1 MSMETS
7 MVLDRG
13 KSSAERVAGTFG
25 QLPPVVVKI
34 VRRRKSRSERLA
46 EALQSMPPVARI
58 GLVAAAAGV
67 VAIGLA
73 YVARSRLLAA
83 AAGVGGPVK
92 GAVDAVEGAAE
103 NPLEAAQKRSD
114 SSSAG

>member
-1 MSMETS
+1 METS

-46 EALQSMPPVARI
+46 EALQGMPPVARV

-67 VAIGLA
+67 AIVLA
-73 YVARSRLLAA
+73 YVARNRLLAVA
-83 AAGVGGPVK
+83 AAVGGAAE
-92 GAVDAVEGAAE
+92 GAADAVEGAAG

-114 SSSAG
+114 SSNAS